1 MGPEQPV
8 DLPDVTPATDLV
20 RFKEKARA
28 WLLAHA
34 DSLTLA
40 QLRRNQ
46 QLTPTDLDTLETMLV
61 DAGVGTPEDVRRA
74 GEESHGLGLFVRSLV
89 GLDRAAASKA
99 FANYLRDRTFTAQQ
113 LDVVNLIIDH
123 LAATGIVEAS
133 RLYESPFTDR
143 APTGPDFLFS
153 GEDVNGIIV
162 ILDDIRGRALASPDA
177 FGTESAAL

>member
-1 MGPEQPV
+1 M
-8 DLPDVTPATDLV
+8 TPATDLV
-20 RFKEKARA
+20 RFKEKAWA

-89 GLDRAAASKA
+89 GLDRAAASEA

-153 GEDVNGIIV
+153 GEDVNGPGHPTK
-162 ILDDIRGRALASPDA
+162 LLPS
-177 FGTESAAL
+177 